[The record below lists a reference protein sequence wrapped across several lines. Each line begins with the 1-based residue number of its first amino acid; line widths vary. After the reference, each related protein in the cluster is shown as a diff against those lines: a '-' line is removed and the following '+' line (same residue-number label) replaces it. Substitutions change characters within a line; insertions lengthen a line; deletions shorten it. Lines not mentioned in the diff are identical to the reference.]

1 MNIEKHISDLLYR
14 YQCVTVPGFGAF
26 ITETV
31 PAAIKGSAATFIPP
45 RKVVSFNANIVTND
59 GLLANHIALQN
70 NISFEKATEKIADN
84 VSQWV
89 SVLEKTKTLTLANI
103 GTILVSGSE
112 NNWVFEPNTTTN
124 FLTSSFGLNQFVS
137 PEIKREV
144 YVQQV
149 EELEEK
155 APIAFTPERKKN
167 SYAFLKYAAVF
178 AILGTIGLFGY
189 KQYYDNQIETQTL
202 LVQKNVQEKVQ
213 QQLQQA
219 TFFIDAPSVAV
230 ELPVA
235 EEKLP
240 YHIIAGAFRSEEN
253 AKKAMRLL
261 TEQGYKAHILPQS
274 KHGLYPVTYGS
285 FKTVEEAELLKQKV
299 HNEGNND
306 AWLLIE

>member
-31 PAAIKGSAATFIPP
+31 PAEIKGSAATFIPP
-45 RKVVSFNANIVTND
+45 RKIVSFNANILTND

-70 NISFEKATEKIADN
+70 TISFETATEKIAAQ
-84 VSQWV
+84 VSQWHTT
-89 SVLEKTKTLTLANI
+89 LETTKTLTLANV
-103 GTILVSGSE
+103 GTISVSGSE
-112 NNWVFEPNTTTN
+112 KKWVFEPNTTTN
-124 FLTSSFGLNQFVS
+124 FLTSSFGLNQLVS
-137 PEIKREV
+137 SEIKREV

-178 AILGTIGLFGY
+178 AILGTLGLFGY
-189 KQYYDNQIETQTL
+189 REYYNQQIDKQTL

-219 TFFIDAPSVAV
+219 TFFIEAPSLSV
-230 ELPVA
+230 ELAVT

-240 YHIIAGAFRSEEN
+240 YHIIAGAFRSKEN
-253 AKKAMRLL
+253 AQKAVRML
-261 TEQGYKAHILPQS
+261 TEQGYKAHILEQS
-274 KHGLYPVTYGS
+274 KHGLFPVTYGS
-285 FKTVEEAELLKQKV
+285 FKTVEEAELLKQQV
-299 HNEGNND
+299 HNEGNID